1 MSQLRDGIL
10 VLAVT
15 TVGLSAGLLSAF
27 AYAVM
32 PGLDRAGAQVAVVAM
47 QRINAAILNPVFALI
62 FFGGLVFGVL
72 GIALW
77 WQETTLRWWLIVA
90 VVLYL
95 VALLITM
102 GINVPL
108 NTRLDGAGSV
118 SAADAPT
125 VWEDFVRPWVRWNIV
140 RAFAA
145 VAGFVVM
152 LVGLVQ
158 TRG

>member
-1 MSQLRDGIL
+1 MNQLRDGIL
-10 VLAVT
+10 VLTVT
-15 TVGLSAGLLSAF
+15 TMGLSAGLLSAF

-32 PGLDRAGAQVAVVAM
+32 PGLNRAGAQVAVVAM
-47 QRINAAILNPVFALI
+47 ARINAAILNPVFALI
-62 FFGGLVFGVL
+62 FFGGLVFGAL

-77 WQETTLRWWLIVA
+77 WQETLRWWLIVA

-102 GINVPL
+102 GVNVPL

-118 SAADAPT
+118 SSADAPT

>member
-10 VLAVT
+10 VLAIT

-32 PGLDRAGAQVAVVAM
+32 PGLDRADAQVAVVAM
-47 QRINAAILNPVFALI
+47 QRINVAILNPVFALI
-62 FFGGLVFGVL
+62 FFGGLLFGAL

-77 WQETTLRWWLIVA
+77 WQETLRWWLIVA

-102 GINVPL
+102 GVNVPL
-108 NTRLDGAGSV
+108 NTRLDGTGSV

-125 VWEDFVRPWVRWNIV
+125 VWEDFVRPWVQWNIV
-140 RAFAA
+140 RALAA
-145 VAGFVVM
+145 VAAFAVM